1 MRILAVDDEPLALE
15 ALKAVLEPEHE
26 LDCVT
31 DGRSAL
37 ERLAGQ
43 PFDLVITDLR
53 MPPPDGLE
61 ILVAAMRL
69 VDPPPVVVLTA
80 ADTARTAVEALRLGA
95 SDFLIKPAS
104 PETIRAALARCG
116 RRHESESVA
125 EDHGLAGR
133 SLAIRLV
140 RDLLPRIAA
149 RREAVLIVGETGTGK
164 ELLARALHRISPRS
178 AGAFVAHNMA
188 ATPAE
193 LVESVFFGH
202 VRGAFS
208 GASADHVGL
217 FEQADGGTL
226 YLDEVDSFP
235 CHLQAKL
242 LRVLETECVRRVGST
257 LDRPIDVRVVASC
270 ATNPEELVACAHLRA
285 DLYYRLRQFELI
297 LPPLRE
303 RLEDL
308 PLLVERFRAEF
319 EAEGG
324 RVPVLSPAAI
334 ETLGGYSWPGNVREL
349 RNAIRSAAVMAGA
362 GPIEPR
368 HLPRSVL
375 EGAHHGKPSSAA
387 LSLRDMERR
396 HIQEALERVGG
407 NQSQAARLLGIDRG
421 TLARK
426 LREP

>member
-15 ALKAVLEPEHE
+15 ALKAILEPGHE

-43 PFDLVITDLR
+43 AFDLVITDLR

-61 ILVAAMRL
+61 VLAAATRL
-69 VDPPPVVVLTA
+69 ANPPPVVVLTA
-80 ADTARTAVEALRLGA
+80 ADTARIAVDALRRGA

-116 RRHESESVA
+116 RRHEGESVA
-125 EDHGLAGR
+125 DDHGLAGR
-133 SLAIRLV
+133 SVAIRLV
-140 RDLLPRIAA
+140 RDLLPRIAP

-164 ELLARALHRISPRS
+164 ELLARALHRLSPRS
-178 AGAFVAHNMA
+178 AGIFVAHNMA

-235 CHLQAKL
+235 CCLQAKL
-242 LRVLETECVRRVGST
+242 LRVLETECVRRVGAA
-257 LDRPIDVRVVASC
+257 LDRPVEVRVVASC
-270 ATNPEELVACAHLRA
+270 ATDPAELVARAVLRA

-303 RLEDL
+303 RLEDV
-308 PLLVERFRAEF
+308 PLLAERFRAEF
-319 EAEGG
+319 EAEAG
-324 RVPVLSPAAI
+324 RAPALSPEAL
-334 ETLGGYSWPGNVREL
+334 ETLGQYSWPGNVREL

-362 GPIEPR
+362 DTIEPR
-368 HLPRSVL
+368 HLPRCVL
-375 EGAHHGKPSSAA
+375 EGARQRRPSSAA
-387 LSLRDMERR
+387 SLRDMQRR
-396 HIQEALERVGG
+396 HIQEVLDSVGG

-421 TLARK
+421 TLARMLK
-426 LREP
+426 ER